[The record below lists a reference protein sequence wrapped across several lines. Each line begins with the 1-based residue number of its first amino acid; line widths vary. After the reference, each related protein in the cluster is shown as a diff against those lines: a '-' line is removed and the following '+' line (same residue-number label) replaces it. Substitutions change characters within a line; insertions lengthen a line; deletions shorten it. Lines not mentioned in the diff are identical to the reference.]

1 MFILLYWKQQES
13 TKMNTIKTIKLM
25 IVLIMLTIYS
35 SFHFSFPLV
44 PLKIQAV
51 FLFVLCA

>member
-1 MFILLYWKQQES
+1 MFILSYWKQQES

-35 SFHFSFPLV
+35 SWHFSFPLI
-44 PLKIQAV
+44 PLKMQPV